1 MSRKYNFID
10 FLVYISIIAFTLR
23 ATFFDHGILTYL
35 GIFFGLI
42 IFIYQII
49 KYPIP
54 INIIFYIILIFF
66 IAYLTLIN
74 NGFSI
79 GTIFLPHTISCVGIA
94 WRIYNK
100 GINHNFVLTLF
111 YALMINY
118 LLQVLFLD
126 VRTGQIYSNSRNH
139 ISVLF
144 LNLFSLIVISSYI
157 NNKTISLLPVLLLL
171 IASITAVG
179 STGIF
184 ASLIIFGGY
193 VINKFKNYKF
203 SILIVCAVLLA
214 LFMNEIWSNVGL
226 VVGKFY
232 DPNEDMY
239 LKLVKPLPELFMDN
253 IRFKII
259 IQYVESLSF
268 YNIIFGTELDAT
280 TKLHSLDTNH
290 NLRNLHN
297 SFLMLHSRGGFF
309 SLIYLIIVL
318 HAIVRHLKN
327 NFFLGICLISIFVRS
342 LGDTSLF
349 TGGHFEYIFV
359 YLILFQFKKVIS
371 NNSKKL

>member
-23 ATFFDHGILTYL
+23 ATFFDYGILTYL

-49 KYPIP
+49 KCPIP

-66 IAYLTLIN
+66 IAYLTFIN

-100 GINHNFVLTLF
+100 GINHNFILTLF
-111 YALMINY
+111 YVLIINY

-126 VRTGQIYSNSRNH
+126 VRVGQIYSNSRNH

-171 IASITAVG
+171 ISSITAVG
-179 STGIF
+179 STGIL

-214 LFMNEIWSNVGL
+214 LLMNEIWPYVGL
-226 VVGKFY
+226 VIGKFY
-232 DPNEDMY
+232 EPNEDMY
-239 LKLVKPLPELFMDN
+239 LKLVKPLPEFFTDN
-253 IRFKII
+253 IRIKILLK
-259 IQYVESLSF
+259 YVESLDIYSLF
-268 YNIIFGTELDAT
+268 FGA
-280 TKLHSLDTNH
+280 KLDTNI
-290 NLRNLHN
+290 LSSLDPDRDIKNLHN
-297 SFLMLHSRGGFF
+297 SFLLLHSRGGFF
-309 SLIYLIIVL
+309 SFIYLIVVL
-318 HAIVRHLKN
+318 LAIVRHLKN

-342 LGDTSLF
+342 LGDTTLF
-349 TGGHFEYIFV
+349 AGGHFEYIFV
-359 YLILFQFKKVIS
+359 YLILFQFKTVIL

>member
-66 IAYLTLIN
+66 IAYLTFIN

-79 GTIFLPHTISCVGIA
+79 GTIFLPHTISCIGIA
-94 WRIYNK
+94 WRIYMK
-100 GINHNFVLTLF
+100 GINHNFVLALF
-111 YALMINY
+111 YALILNY
-118 LLQVLFLD
+118 FLQVLLLD
-126 VRTGQIYSNSRNH
+126 VLQIYSNSRNH

-157 NNKTISLLPVLLLL
+157 NNKAISLLPVLLLL

-179 STGIF
+179 STGIL

-193 VINKFKNYKF
+193 LINKFKNYKF
-203 SILIVCAVLLA
+203 SILVVCAVLLA
-214 LFMNEIWSNVGL
+214 LFMNEIWSYAGL

-239 LKLVKPLPELFMDN
+239 LKLVKPLPEFFMDN
-253 IRFKII
+253 VRFKII

-268 YNIIFGTELDAT
+268 YNIIFGTELDT
-280 TKLHSLDTNH
+280 TTILHSLDTNH

-309 SLIYLIIVL
+309 SFIYLILVLLKIVQ
-318 HAIVRHLKN
+318 HLKN

-342 LGDTSLF
+342 LGDTTLF

-359 YLILFQFKKVIS
+359 YLILFQFKRKIP
-371 NNSKKL
+371 NKSKKL